1 MTPLLFVPASYP
13 DELFG
18 SWLARIRLHN
28 GPIAW
33 REFLE
38 NSGVPSVRPRSLG
51 IAHINC
57 QTLHIATVISFDY
70 VLRVRN
76 ADAHF
81 YCRA

>member
-1 MTPLLFVPASYP
+1 MASR
-13 DELFG
+13 F
-18 SWLARIRLHN
+18 
-28 GPIAW
+28 
-33 REFLE
+33 
-38 NSGVPSVRPRSLG
+38 G